1 MNEERRAFVEEF
13 GVMFER
19 MGSTRMLGRVW
30 GALMVADPPEM
41 TAEELADYLKASRG
55 SISHATR
62 QLIEI
67 GVVQRVNRP
76 GERRDYYRVPKD
88 AWPRAYFTKMRAFGE
103 IVAIFERGLAAMAD
117 ASPEAQVPIQETL
130 DFYAFWQREV
140 EQLLERWIEY
150 KEGIHA

>member
-1 MNEERRAFVEEF
+1 MDQKRRAFVEEF

-62 QLIEI
+62 QLIDI

-88 AWPRAYFTKMRAFGE
+88 AWPRAYFTKMRAFE
-103 IVAIFERGLAAMAD
+103 DIVALFERGLDAMGD
-117 ASPEAQVPIQETL
+117 ASPEAQAPLRETL
-130 DFYAFWQREV
+130 VFYTFWQREV
-140 EQLLERWIEY
+140 ETLLERWNEY

>member
-1 MNEERRAFVEEF
+1 MDGERRAFVEEF

-41 TAEELADYLKASRG
+41 AAEELADYLKASRG

-62 QLIEI
+62 QLIDL

-88 AWPRAYFTKMRAFGE
+88 AWPRAYFTRMRTFHD
-103 IVAIFERGLAAMAD
+103 IVALFQRGMDAMAD
-117 ASPEAQVPIQETL
+117 ASPEAQAPLRETL
-130 DFYAFWQREV
+130 EFYAFWQREV
-140 EQLLERWIEY
+140 EHLLERWNEY
-150 KEGIHA
+150 KEGIHV